1 MDVTDD
7 SYEDAYELSDADCD
21 ERDGLAQDQYRA
33 RCQAKCQVRM
43 SEVDAYGLSDTDYD
57 EPDGPEQHQDQ
68 CEDQDQAQCQVRTSR
83 SEQSD
88 FDGIDVGLDEMLS
101 NLTHARLDEDSS
113 TDLDDSLNTVVEKS
127 LDCAA
132 HDLRNDA
139 SLDETLDDSVH
150 GALDDSLDEALDE
163 ALADSVHEAL
173 DDSVHEALAESVHE
187 ALDESEHEA
196 LDESVHEALDESV
209 HEALDESVH
218 EALDESDDVADASRG
233 STVGE
238 SQDGAAEGTLDQGQD
253 QDQGQEQE
261 QDDAHGDANEK
272 DAETGEVHEEAQEE
286 RAEHMAAPESSDGQL
301 AYMRYLEQ
309 VVRSTR
315 RWGILLSK
323 RGLLKMVLRAEFA
336 TDARA
341 FEAIF
346 AARTMSLEQTEDYV
360 EFRQGRFVESVK
372 GFDVFALEGG
382 QVDEYMVQGPANRAA
397 FTLFQ
402 ELVDDLVRKNVYFR
416 FGADST
422 CDQCAAARSPSSS
435 PSSSLSCSPSSSP
448 SSSDSE

>member
-7 SYEDAYELSDADCD
+7 SYE
-21 ERDGLAQDQYRA
+21 
-33 RCQAKCQVRM
+33 
-43 SEVDAYGLSDTDYD
+43 DAYGLSDTDYD
-57 EPDGPEQHQDQ
+57 EPDGPADDDKGRDH
-68 CEDQDQAQCQVRTSR
+68 CQVRM
-83 SEQSD
+83 SEVEQGD
-88 FDGIDVGLDEMLS
+88 FDEMDIGLDEMLG
-101 NLTHARLDEDSS
+101 NVTHARLDEDSS

-127 LDCAA
+127 LDGTVD
-132 HDLRNDA
+132 DLQD
-139 SLDETLDDSVH
+139 DEPVDESVDEPV
-150 GALDDSLDEALDE
+150 ALDDVPN
-163 ALADSVHEAL
+163 DSRH
-173 DDSVHEALAESVHE
+173 
-187 ALDESEHEA
+187 
-196 LDESVHEALDESV
+196 
-209 HEALDESVH
+209 
-218 EALDESDDVADASRG
+218 ESDDAVDESRD
-233 STVGE
+233 SEVGE
-238 SQDGAAEGTLDQGQD
+238 PQDGAADESLDQDRDRD
-253 QDQGQEQE
+253 QDHEQDPVPA
-261 QDDAHGDANEK
+261 QDDAHAEQQ
-272 DAETGEVHEEAQEE
+272 DAEAGEEQQARVE
-286 RAEHMAAPESSDGQL
+286 RRGEPEDGDGQL

-336 TDARA
+336 MDARV

-372 GFDVFALEGG
+372 GFDVFALDGG

-416 FGADST
+416 FGADPT

-435 PSSSLSCSPSSSP
+435 PSSSPSCSSPP

>member
-7 SYEDAYELSDADCD
+7 SYEDAY
-21 ERDGLAQDQYRA
+21 GF
-33 RCQAKCQVRM
+33 
-43 SEVDAYGLSDTDYD
+43 SDTDYD
-57 EPDGPEQHQDQ
+57 EPDGPAGHDKGHDEGQDHVRMSQVEQG
-68 CEDQDQAQCQVRTSR
+68 
-83 SEQSD
+83 D
-88 FDGIDVGLDEMLS
+88 FDGMDIGPNETLGNV
-101 NLTHARLDEDSS
+101 THARLDEDSS

-127 LDCAA
+127 LDGAA
-132 HDLRNDA
+132 DDLQDGEPV
-139 SLDETLDDSVH
+139 D
-150 GALDDSLDEALDE
+150 
-163 ALADSVHEAL
+163 
-173 DDSVHEALAESVHE
+173 ESVDE
-187 ALDESEHEA
+187 PVDESVDEPV
-196 LDESVHEALDESV
+196 DESVHEPVDESV
-209 HEALDESVH
+209 DEQVALDDVPNESRH
-218 EALDESDDVADASRG
+218 ESDDAVDESRDG
-233 STVGE
+233 EVGE
-238 SQDGAAEGTLDQGQD
+238 PQDGATDESLDQDHDQD
-253 QDQGQEQE
+253 QDHEQE
-261 QDDAHGDANEK
+261 PVPVQDGAHAEQQ
-272 DAETGEVHEEAQEE
+272 DAEAGEEQRAQEDSVE
-286 RAEHMAAPESSDGQL
+286 RMGEPEDGDGQL

-336 TDARA
+336 TDARV

-346 AARTMSLEQTEDYV
+346 AARRMSLEQTEDYV
-360 EFRQGRFVESVK
+360 EFRQGRFAQVESVK

-422 CDQCAAARSPSSS
+422 CDQCTAARSPSSS

-448 SSSDSE
+448 SSSDSK